1 MRTWTFPLPDLTRRF
16 AAIGLA
22 LGLSAGG
29 LVAQTPRPLGGRP
42 QSRPPSLDQSRRTAI
57 VDAAQRVG
65 PSVVSITAITHQAER
80 PRSPFDLFFAPPQS
94 GTVQSTGTGFA

>member
-1 MRTWTFPLPDLTRRF
+1 M

-22 LGLSAGG
+22 LGLTAGG

-42 QSRPPSLDQSRRTAI
+42 RPPASLDQSRRTAI

-65 PSVVSITAITHQAER
+65 PSVVAITAIAHQAER
-80 PRSPFDLFFAPPQS
+80 PRSPFDMFFGPPQG
-94 GTVQSTGTGFA
+94 GTV